1 MAGKGR
7 NQEKC
12 RTYRAQGRCD
22 RNAAVKLAK
31 HCASFPE
38 DAQAQQALAGTPF
51 VPNYT
56 FNRKKA
62 EIRLNGGAF
71 EVVRA

>member
-7 NQEKC
+7 NKAKC
-12 RTYRAQGRCD
+12 QAYRAQGRRERNRD
-22 RNAAVKLAK
+22 RKLAK
-31 HCASFPE
+31 HCARFPE
-38 DAQAQQALAGTPF
+38 DTQAAGKPF

-71 EVVRA
+71 EVVRNAR